1 MNSWQMHNQEL
12 PDIVVSAPPLIVCLV
27 GRPPVANADPSYA
40 RLCLAFAAAPALRKG
55 ALDIGL
61 SPLHSAM
68 QRRSRL
74 GSAAGRRQ
82 PGSERTRSA
91 ANVHQVDKRK
101 VANYEN
107 FIAV

>member
-12 PDIVVSAPPLIVCLV
+12 PDIVVSAPPLIVRLV
-27 GRPPVANADPSYA
+27 
-40 RLCLAFAAAPALRKG
+40 LAFAAAPALRKG

-68 QRRSRL
+68 QRRLRL

-101 VANYEN
+101 VANYKN